1 MSPSLSN
8 HNSQYVSN
16 ENDPLSFVNQDDS
29 MSEQDNHTPLRLNG
43 GGDTSF
49 ENQERFNPGHQGNV
63 MKTSLSEQDIRDV
76 LFEAGYTI
84 KEIDNVLAA
93 NIVAGLNDLS
103 NTTICAKSDVSGN
116 CYNSMLPAGINDLS
130 NSTVSVESDIS
141 STGFIRGSD
150 LTDLGDISLSDSGT
164 ENAFDTLKEIR
175 VKNVNKVVIGTLN
188 INSLAPKFDELR
200 GDRPFETQFFL

>member
-1 MSPSLSN
+1 MTKNVTDVCSNTLSVSMKTQENTAQVSQSASSPLISSDRG
-8 HNSQYVSN
+8 
-16 ENDPLSFVNQDDS
+16 NDKTLPFQC
-29 MSEQDNHTPLRLNG
+29 QDNHTPLRLNG

-49 ENQERFNPGHQGNV
+49 ENQERFNPEHQGNV

-76 LFEAGYTI
+76 LSEAGYTI
-84 KEIDNVLAA
+84 EIDNVLAA

-150 LTDLGDISLSDSGT
+150 LTDQS
-164 ENAFDTLKEIR
+164 
-175 VKNVNKVVIGTLN
+175 
-188 INSLAPKFDELR
+188 INQSIKYL
-200 GDRPFETQFFL
+200 FL